1 MELMIEGNQPLYDM
15 IFATDHDAG
24 NRIMMNLYNSAASEL
39 PGMRQSAIAQR
50 KLSQEEAR
58 GVMRLFDEESCGL
71 QRGGLRGSTST
82 SLR

>member
-58 GVMRLFDEESCGL
+58 GVMRLFDEESSVGC
-71 QRGGLRGSTST
+71 RGAA
-82 SLR
+82 

>member
-39 PGMRQSAIAQR
+39 PVMRQSAIAQR
-50 KLSQEEAR
+50 KLSQEEHVA
-58 GVMRLFDEESCGL
+58 
-71 QRGGLRGSTST
+71 
-82 SLR
+82 